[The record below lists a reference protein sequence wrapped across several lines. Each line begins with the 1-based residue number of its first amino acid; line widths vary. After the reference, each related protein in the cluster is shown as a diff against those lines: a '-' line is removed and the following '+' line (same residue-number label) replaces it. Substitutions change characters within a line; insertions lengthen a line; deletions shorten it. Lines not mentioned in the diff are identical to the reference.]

1 MWKFITCR
9 HHRSCGARCAR
20 SLAAAA
26 LILMTSTPSHAA
38 VEYVKVCS
46 LYGAGFFYIPG
57 TDTCMN
63 ANQILAD
70 QFALAREL
78 TRAATGSAM
87 ATSLVNPLLPD
98 GTNYAIST
106 HWAVFDG
113 QHAVGVAGLVRISGQ
128 PRALCRRGGRSR
140 SRPLGQPRP
149 IVRRPSSASRS
160 RRSPGATCAYS
171 DALACSIRGDDHAR
185 RYPDAETSG

>member
-1 MWKFITCR
+1 MWKFISSGPQVLRCR
-9 HHRSCGARCAR
+9 LRAV
-20 SLAAAA
+20 LAAAA
-26 LILMTSTPSHAA
+26 LTLLTPAPSHAA
-38 VEYVKVCS
+38 VEYVRVCS

-57 TDTCMN
+57 TDTCVN

-87 ATSLVNPLLPD
+87 ATSLVNPWLPD

-113 QHAVGVAGLVRISGQ
+113 QHAIGVAGLVRLHGNLALSAGVAVGLDQGRLATISSRTATEFGVAVPAQ
-128 PRALCRRGGRSR
+128 SWSDMRVLGRIG
-140 SRPLGQPRP
+140 LQ
-149 IVRRPSSASRS
+149 
-160 RRSPGATCAYS
+160 YS
-171 DALACSIRGDDHAR
+171 W
-185 RYPDAETSG
+185 